1 MKIYN
6 LCTKKEYE
14 TQGQKKTAW
23 LPVGVLR
30 ETEEGKKFIE
40 LNILPGQTIYCFEP
54 KPRPESRQEEEF

>member
-1 MKIYN
+1 MKVYN

-14 TQGQKKTAW
+14 RMGEKKTAW

-30 ETEEGKKFIE
+30 ETDDGKKYIE

-54 KPRPESRQEEEF
+54 KAKEEF